1 MGDLVPIPV
10 NENIS
15 GKQIRDI
22 EDHDFK
28 SWLLTGDNDFLESDL
43 KYPKIITPAGF
54 LNIKIFRV

>member
-1 MGDLVPIPV
+1 MQMGDLVPIPV

-28 SWLLTGDNDFLESDL
+28 SWLLTGDNDFWNQ
-43 KYPKIITPAGF
+43 I
-54 LNIKIFRV
+54 